1 MNLNQGLL
9 GRKIGMTQIY
19 TEDGTAVPVTAVE
32 AGPCT
37 VLQVKTAEKE
47 GYNAIQIGFADKPAR
62 RVPDEKLKKAQ
73 GAYARY
79 AMLHGRTTRPMRGHF
94 FKAGEGAPKRIV
106 RELRLPADQVA
117 GFEPGQEIKLDI
129 FEEGEY
135 VDVAGT
141 SKGHGF
147 TGVVKRYGFAM
158 FPKTHGT
165 HEWTRHGGSIG
176 CRKPMRTR
184 RGQRMPGQDGNT
196 RVTVQNLRVVKV
208 LPEQNVLLIRGGLP
222 GPNGGYVLVRKAI
235 KR

>member
-1 MNLNQGLL
+1 MNLNQGIL

-19 TEDGTAVPVTAVE
+19 TEDGTAIPVTAVE

-37 VLQVKTAEKE
+37 VLQVKLAAKE
-47 GYNAIQIGFADKPAR
+47 GYNAIQIGFGDKPPR
-62 RVPDEKLKKAQ
+62 NVPDELIKKAQ
-73 GAYARY
+73 GAHARY
-79 AMLHGRTTRPMRGHF
+79 ALLHGRTTRPMRGHF
-94 FKAGEGAPKRIV
+94 FKVGESAPKRFV
-106 RELRLPADQVA
+106 RELRLAPGVIKS
-117 GFEPGQEIKLDI
+117 FEPGQEIKLDM
-129 FEEGEY
+129 FEPGEY

-147 TGVVKRYGFAM
+147 TGVVKRHGFAM
-158 FPKTHGT
+158 FPKSHGS

-222 GPNGGYVLVRKAI
+222 GPNGGYLVVRKAI